1 MRLGGNAASNMPP
14 REGGNL
20 RAEQTKMILKRLVV
34 GALQTNCYLVGCP
47 RTKEGIIIDPGGDAQ
62 LILAEV
68 RRLGLK
74 IKYIVN
80 THGHFD
86 HTMANRAVME
96 ATGAPLAIHAAD
108 APLLTQAPRGL
119 ALLLGINPSSP
130 PADIMLHEGDVIAFG
145 TLRLSVLHTPG
156 HSPGGI
162 SFLAEGVVFTGDTL
176 FKMGIGRTDLPGGD
190 YQTLMESIRNKL
202 LTLPNETVVYTGHGL
217 PTTIGAE
224 REHNPF
230 LR

>member
-1 MRLGGNAASNMPP
+1 M
-14 REGGNL
+14 
-20 RAEQTKMILKRLVV
+20 KMIIKRLVV

-47 RTKEGIIIDPGGDAQ
+47 QTREGIIIDPGGDAE

-86 HTMANRAVME
+86 HILANRKVVE
-96 ATGAPLAIHAAD
+96 GTGAKLAIHPKD
-108 APLLTQAPRGL
+108 EPMLLAKLSGL
-119 ALLLGINPSSP
+119 ADFFGLGGIIPSP
-130 PADIMLHEGDVIAFG
+130 PPHLRLQEGDQLLVGKLKFE
-145 TLRLSVLHTPG
+145 VLHTPG
-156 HSPGGI
+156 HSPGSI
-162 SFLAEGVVFTGDTL
+162 SLYNEEEGVIFTGDAL
-176 FKMGIGRTDLPGGD
+176 FNMGIGRTDLPWGN
-190 YQTLMESIRNKL
+190 YHTLMESIRNKL
-202 LTLPNETVVYTGHGL
+202 LTLPDETIVYPGHGP

-230 LR
+230 LQ

>member
-1 MRLGGNAASNMPP
+1 
-14 REGGNL
+14 
-20 RAEQTKMILKRLVV
+20 MIIKRLVV

-47 RTKEGIIIDPGGDAQ
+47 RTKEGIIIDPGGGAQ

-68 RRLGLK
+68 RRLGLN

-86 HTMANRAVME
+86 HILANRKVVK
-96 ATGAPLAIHAAD
+96 ATGAKLAIHPKD
-108 APLLTQAPRGL
+108 APMLMAKLGSLAKFFGL
-119 ALLLGINPSSP
+119 EGIIPSP
-130 PADIMLHEGDVIAFG
+130 PPDLMLEEGDELVVGKLKFK
-145 TLRLSVLHTPG
+145 VLHTPG
-156 HSPGGI
+156 HSPGSI
-162 SFLAEGVVFTGDTL
+162 SLYNEEGGVIFDGDVL
-176 FKMGIGRTDLPGGD
+176 FQMGIGRTDLPGGD
-190 YQTLMESIRNKL
+190 YQSLMESIRTKL
-202 LTLPNETVVYTGHGL
+202 LTLSDETIVYSGHGP